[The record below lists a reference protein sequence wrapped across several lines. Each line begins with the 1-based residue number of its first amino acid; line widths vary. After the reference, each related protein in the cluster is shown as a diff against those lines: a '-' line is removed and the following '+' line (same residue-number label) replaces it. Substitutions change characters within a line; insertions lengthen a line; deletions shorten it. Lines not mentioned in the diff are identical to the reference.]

1 MIIEMQVPSPGE
13 SVNEVEIT
21 SWFIKNGDYVQK
33 DQIIG
38 EIDSDKATLDISA
51 QESGIINI
59 KIEAGNRI
67 PVGTII
73 CSINTTAATEIQK
86 NNQVKEDEEVNKQTN
101 NTSKEELKESDLKS
115 KRINIPSPSARKILD
130 EKEIAYNQVRG
141 TGKAGRIT
149 KTDALSVVSTISMG
163 SKTNFIRSYKSSRL
177 SSLRRK
183 IAERLV
189 YVKNNTAMLTTFNEI
204 DMSEVIRIRTLYKDI
219 FQEVHGVKLG
229 LMSFFTKAVVKALF
243 IYPDINAMIDQENKI
258 NFNYCDISIAV
269 ASPKG
274 LMVPVLRNCEFLSF
288 RGIEQE
294 IQRLSRKVQEGK
306 ISVDEMTGGTFTITN
321 GGIFGSM
328 LSTPLINPPQSAI
341 LGMHNI
347 VQRPVV
353 INSKIEIRP
362 IMYIALSYDHRIID
376 GKDSVTFLTTIK
388 EYIENCEKYLMNC
401 NIKQAL
407 EL

>member
-13 SVNEVEIT
+13 SVNEVEMT

-51 QESGIINI
+51 QASGIINI
-59 KIEAGNRI
+59 KIESGNRI

-73 CSINTTAATEIQK
+73 CSINTEMTPPDST
-86 NNQVKEDEEVNKQTN
+86 QVESDHMKITKLDN
-101 NTSKEELKESDLKS
+101 NTKNSSIRNL
-115 KRINIPSPSARKILD
+115 PSPSARKILD
-130 EKEIAYNQVRG
+130 EKCIAYDQVIG
-141 TGKAGRIT
+141 TGKSGRIT
-149 KTDALSVVSTISMG
+149 KKDALSVVSSMLMG

-204 DMSEVIRIRTLYKDI
+204 DMSEVIRIRALYKDI
-219 FQEVHGVKLG
+219 FQEQHGVKLG
-229 LMSFFTKAVVKALF
+229 FMSFFTKAVVKSLF
-243 IYPDINAMIDQENKI
+243 MYPDINAMIDQENKI
-258 NFNYCDISIAV
+258 NFDYCDISIAV
-269 ASPKG
+269 SSSKG
-274 LMVPVLRNCEFLSF
+274 LMVPVLRNCEVLSF
-288 RGIEQE
+288 RGIEEE
-294 IQRLSRKVQEGK
+294 IKRLSIKVQEGK

-328 LSTPLINPPQSAI
+328 LSTPIINPPQSAI

-347 VQRPVV
+347 IQRPVV
-353 INSKIEIRP
+353 INGNIEIRP
-362 IMYIALSYDHRIID
+362 MMYVALSYDHRIID

-388 EYIENCEKYLMNC
+388 EAIENPKKYLMND